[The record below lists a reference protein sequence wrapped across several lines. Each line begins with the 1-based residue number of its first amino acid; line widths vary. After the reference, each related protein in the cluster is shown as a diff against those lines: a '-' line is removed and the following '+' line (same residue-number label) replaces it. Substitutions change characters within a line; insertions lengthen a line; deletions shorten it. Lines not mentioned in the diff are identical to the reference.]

1 MDFKCD
7 VTVKSGQEP
16 QSRINTMLNTMYPKC
31 SQVENLLIMWVQK
44 ENQFFFNLL
53 SFFHKAKVHKTR
65 ALQREKKKRE
75 FVLVFSSLKVSFLL
89 KL

>member
-44 ENQFFFNLL
+44 ENQFFLICFH
-53 SFFHKAKVHKTR
+53 FFIRPKSTK
-65 ALQREKKKRE
+65 RELCNGKKKRE
-75 FVLVFSSLKVSFLL
+75 SSF
-89 KL
+89 